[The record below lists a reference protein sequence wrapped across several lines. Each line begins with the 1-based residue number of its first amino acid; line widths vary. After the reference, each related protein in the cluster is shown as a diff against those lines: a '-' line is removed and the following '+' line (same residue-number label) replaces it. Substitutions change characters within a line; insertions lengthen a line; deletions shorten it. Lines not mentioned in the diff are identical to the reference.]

1 MERAW
6 EDDDPRAKFMRRLV
20 RERAV
25 EFMRCPEYLL
35 PLRFDYER
43 ARRDQKHFGHIWEEY
58 GTNVYRLIAEAHGE
72 NWDAEDEEKQMY
84 ASRAPTKKKEVAI
97 TQRAQPQ
104 NDDLVTTR
112 EAGPR
117 ERLDELQGEP
127 EASLGVLEE
136 EQGQVGNAEEEE
148 AARQGPQ
155 GRREGFYRRA
165 GGTGGT

>member
-1 MERAW
+1 MSSEVW
-6 EDDDPRAKFMRRLV
+6 DQEDPRQRFWKRLV

-25 EFMRCPEYLL
+25 EFLKCPDYMKK
-35 PLRFDYER
+35 LRFNYEQ
-43 ARRDQKHFGHIWEEY
+43 AKSDQALFGDIWAEY
-58 GTNVYRLIAEAHGE
+58 GTNVFQLIAEAHGE
-72 NWDAEDEEKQMY
+72 TWDAEDEEKHCV
-84 ASRAPTKKKEVAI
+84 KKDVAVNQRKEPI
-97 TQRAQPQ
+97 D
-104 NDDLVTTR
+104 DDLVGAR
-112 EAGPR
+112 QESAR
-117 ERLDELQGEP
+117 ERQHLLQGEP